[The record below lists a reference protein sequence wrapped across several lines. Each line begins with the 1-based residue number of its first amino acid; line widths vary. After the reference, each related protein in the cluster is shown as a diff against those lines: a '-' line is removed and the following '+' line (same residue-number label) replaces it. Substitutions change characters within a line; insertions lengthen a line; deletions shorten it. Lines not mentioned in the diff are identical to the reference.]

1 MASRDAIVQTLRH
14 GLIASCQADE
24 GASLRDPA
32 IMAAIAT
39 AAVQGGA
46 VAVRARGKHDIRAIA
61 AVVTAPIIGL
71 TKRHYPA
78 IDIQIKNENLR
89 AISTLNRLPNSL
101 KHYLTNYSPVYIT
114 PTWDDIVAC
123 LDAGADIVAVD
134 ATDRPRPDGLALPE
148 LVRRVRATSDALLMA
163 DIASLPD
170 GEAAAALGFDLIS
183 TTLAG
188 YTACEPPSSCPDL
201 DLVAALVARVR
212 VPIIAEGRIT
222 TPAQAA
228 EALRRGAW
236 AVCVGKA
243 ITAPQ
248 FITGR
253 FVQALRAV
261 PLVDERIP
269 HGGRNV
275 G

>member
-78 IDIQIKNENLR
+78 
-89 AISTLNRLPNSL
+89 
-101 KHYLTNYSPVYIT
+101 SPVYIT